1 MNTLSSTDRTREI
14 AAGKRRY
21 GLGYGMVAGLVFAL
35 ALFGYDGYLLWQHH
49 AYFPWVRLVSGGIL
63 FMFVGGLTGWLTAR
77 VEKPLLGLLFW
88 LAAGLFFAVFAMLIP
103 FWLVPRIQSLLEPE
117 LASLLNYTLYENLP
131 SRGAVLFMWITIFM
145 AVTAVIQ
152 TPLIEQAVF
161 STTAF
166 GRIAPFLVVCIPMI
180 IAGVISDDVS
190 NLPLREPIVNLD
202 ETIQFWLDTRGMEVD
217 LQTSREMH
225 LAALRPVETMVS
237 GSRRLTISSYDELIG
252 FVHVVVNFDGRWAD
266 CALVYGQLTNCLP
279 LDSP

>member
-1 MNTLSSTDRTREI
+1 MNTLSNTDRTREI
-14 AAGKRRY
+14 AAGKHRY

-63 FMFVGGLTGWLTAR
+63 FMLVGGLTGWLTAR

-88 LAAGLFFAVFAMLIP
+88 LAAGLLFAVFAMLIP
-103 FWLVPRIQSLLEPE
+103 FWLAPRIQSLLEPE
-117 LASLLNYTLYENLP
+117 LAPLLNYTLYENLP
-131 SRGAVLFMWITIFM
+131 SRGAVLFMWITIFI

-166 GRIAPFLVVCIPMI
+166 GKVSPLLVVCIPMI
-180 IAGVISDDVS
+180 IAGAVSDDVN
-190 NLPLREPIVNLD
+190 NLPLRDPVMQLD
-202 ETIQFWLDTRGMEVD
+202 TTIQFWLDTRGTEVD
-217 LQTSREMH
+217 SGTAREMH
-225 LAALRPVETMVS
+225 LAALRRIEPMVS
-237 GSRRLTISSYDELIG
+237 ETRRLAISSYDELIG
-252 FVHVVVNFDGRWAD
+252 FVHVVVNFDGQWAD

-279 LDSP
+279 LAP